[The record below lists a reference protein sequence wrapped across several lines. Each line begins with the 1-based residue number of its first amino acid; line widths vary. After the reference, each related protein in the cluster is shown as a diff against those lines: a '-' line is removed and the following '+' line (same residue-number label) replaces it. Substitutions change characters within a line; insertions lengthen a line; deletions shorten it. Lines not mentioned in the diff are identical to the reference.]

1 MKKKFLLLL
10 LISCVS
16 FGQKKKLEKSSQENA
31 INQKIELVEKK
42 KKPRSSRSINY
53 NASNLWDAI
62 RPVLGANIIFRDG
75 KALINTGTL
84 FASGNN
90 YVIWVVNGVI
100 LGVNIPEDINI
111 YDIEKVTFL
120 RKPMET
126 EKYGFRG
133 SAGVIEIN
141 LKFVSKTK
149 STISLTD

>member
-10 LISCVS
+10 LISFVS

-42 KKPRSSRSINY
+42 KKPRNSRSINY

-84 FASGNN
+84 FATGNN

-141 LKFVSKTK
+141 LK
-149 STISLTD
+149 

>member
-31 INQKIELVEKK
+31 INQKNELVEKK

-100 LGVNIPEDINI
+100 LGVNIPDDINI

-141 LKFVSKTK
+141 LK
-149 STISLTD
+149 

>member
-42 KKPRSSRSINY
+42 KKPRNSRSINY

-84 FASGNN
+84 FATGNN

-141 LKFVSKTK
+141 LK
-149 STISLTD
+149 

>member
-31 INQKIELVEKK
+31 INQKNELVEKK

-75 KALINTGTL
+75 KALINTGNL

-100 LGVNIPEDINI
+100 LGKNIPDDINI
-111 YDIEKVTFL
+111 YDIEKVTVL

-141 LKFVSKTK
+141 LK
-149 STISLTD
+149 

>member
-1 MKKKFLLLL
+1 MEKKFFLLLL
-10 LISCVS
+10 ITSVS
-16 FGQKKKLEKSSQENA
+16 FGQKKKLVKSSQENMT
-31 INQKIELVEKK
+31 NQNIELVEKK
-42 KKPRSSRSINY
+42 KKPRNSRSINY

-100 LGVNIPEDINI
+100 LGENIPDDINI
-111 YDIEKVTFL
+111 YDIEKVTVL

-141 LKFVSKTK
+141 LK
-149 STISLTD
+149 

>member
-1 MKKKFLLLL
+1 MGKKFLLLL
-10 LISCVS
+10 LISCAS
-16 FGQKKKLEKSSQENA
+16 FGQKKKLEKSPQENA
-31 INQKIELVEKK
+31 NNQKIELVEKK
-42 KKPRSSRSINY
+42 KTPRNSRSINY

-100 LGVNIPEDINI
+100 LGENIPDDINV
-111 YDIEKVTFL
+111 YDIEKVTVL

-141 LKFVSKTK
+141 LK
-149 STISLTD
+149 

>member
-1 MKKKFLLLL
+1 MGKKFLFLL

-31 INQKIELVEKK
+31 SNQKIELVEKK
-42 KKPRSSRSINY
+42 KKPRNSRSINY

-100 LGVNIPEDINI
+100 LGENIPDDINV
-111 YDIEKVTFL
+111 YDIEKVTVL

-141 LKFVSKTK
+141 LK
-149 STISLTD
+149 

>member
-31 INQKIELVEKK
+31 TNQKIELVEKK

-141 LKFVSKTK
+141 LK
-149 STISLTD
+149 

>member
-141 LKFVSKTK
+141 LK
-149 STISLTD
+149 

>member
-31 INQKIELVEKK
+31 TNQKIELVEKK
-42 KKPRSSRSINY
+42 KPPRNSRSINY

-75 KALINTGTL
+75 KALINTGNL

-100 LGVNIPEDINI
+100 LGVNIPDDINI

-141 LKFVSKTK
+141 LK
-149 STISLTD
+149 

>member
-100 LGVNIPEDINI
+100 LGVNIPDDINI

-141 LKFVSKTK
+141 LK
-149 STISLTD
+149 

>member
-31 INQKIELVEKK
+31 INQKNELVEKK

-141 LKFVSKTK
+141 LK
-149 STISLTD
+149 

>member
-1 MKKKFLLLL
+1 MEKKFLLLL

-16 FGQKKKLEKSSQENA
+16 FGQKKKLEKSPQENGT
-31 INQKIELVEKK
+31 NQKIELVEKK
-42 KKPRSSRSINY
+42 KNRRNSRSINY

-100 LGVNIPEDINI
+100 LGENIPDDINI
-111 YDIEKVTFL
+111 YDIKKVTVL

-141 LKFVSKTK
+141 LK
-149 STISLTD
+149 

>member
-42 KKPRSSRSINY
+42 KKPRNSRSINY

-75 KALINTGTL
+75 KALINTGSL
-84 FASGNN
+84 FATGNN

-141 LKFVSKTK
+141 LK
-149 STISLTD
+149 

>member
-1 MKKKFLLLL
+1 MEKKFLFLL
-10 LISCVS
+10 LITCVS

-31 INQKIELVEKK
+31 TNQKIELVEKK
-42 KKPRSSRSINY
+42 KKPRNSRSINY

-75 KALINTGTL
+75 KVLINTGTL

-100 LGVNIPEDINI
+100 LGENIPENINI
-111 YDIEKVTFL
+111 YDIEKVTVL
-120 RKPMET
+120 RKPIET

-141 LKFVSKTK
+141 LK
-149 STISLTD
+149 

>member
-1 MKKKFLLLL
+1 MEKKFLLLL

-16 FGQKKKLEKSSQENA
+16 FGQKKKLEKSPQENET
-31 INQKIELVEKK
+31 NQKIELVEKK
-42 KKPRSSRSINY
+42 KKTRNSRSINY

-100 LGVNIPEDINI
+100 LGENIPDDINI
-111 YDIEKVTFL
+111 YDIKKVTVL

-141 LKFVSKTK
+141 LK
-149 STISLTD
+149 